1 MSAGS
6 RWIGRA
12 RFGYPLWLLETF
24 VDPRLFRGTGHRAAN
39 WLEVGETRGYRRMRT
54 GYSPQAEA
62 PKRVWVRPLIADAR
76 QRLAHPVLD
85 PHYHPGAPKLM
96 LRAEQMRSLPAFFAG
111 VPDPRRAQGR
121 RHPLP
126 VVLAIAARAVLCGA
140 RGYQAIAAWAQDL
153 GLAARARF
161 RCRYRHGSYEVPSR
175 TRIRDVLTRVDPEA
189 LDRALQGWNAQ
200 MAADEEGLALDGKTM
215 RNALD
220 ADGDQTHILG
230 VVGHQTQSTAL
241 NDYLDFPHVGP
252 VFAIERHT
260 IEKDSVA
267 GTLAKLARKVRRVFD
282 YLGMTANSTPRP
294 RRLAAEG

>member
-1 MSAGS
+1 MLT
-6 RWIGRA
+6 RRA
-12 RFGYPLWLLETF
+12 PPCLPTEQGKRPHPREVTTF
-24 VDPRLFRGTGHRAAN
+24 TP
-39 WLEVGETRGYRRMRT
+39 
-54 GYSPQAEA
+54 
-62 PKRVWVRPLIADAR
+62 
-76 QRLAHPVLD
+76 
-85 PHYHPGAPKLM
+85 
-96 LRAEQMRSLPAFFAG
+96 
-111 VPDPRRAQGR
+111 PRRQVACQR
-121 RHPLP
+121 RTPP
-126 VVLAIAARAVLCGA
+126 GSSPSTPPSRPAASP
-140 RGYQAIAAWAQDL
+140 
-153 GLAARARF
+153 RF

-200 MAADEEGLALDGKTM
+200 MAADEDGLALDGKTM
-215 RNALD
+215 GNARD
-220 ADGDQTHILG
+220 ADGAQTHILG

-282 YLGMTANSTPRP
+282 YLGMTANSTPRS